1 MDKEEDEDAKRMYTI
16 VFIINASIFLLY
28 TPLMIALITKRKL
41 FLSVNVLLWI
51 QLMTFFVKALADGL
65 RILIERD
72 LNNVYYDL
80 SQIATA
86 ICIRLRY
93 LVLYFFVLNI
103 GILVQKLRANGFE
116 EL

>member
-1 MDKEEDEDAKRMYTI
+1 
-16 VFIINASIFLLY
+16 
-28 TPLMIALITKRKL
+28 
-41 FLSVNVLLWI
+41 
-51 QLMTFFVKALADGL
+51 MTFFVKALADGL
-65 RILIERD
+65 RLLFEGD
-72 LNNVYYDL
+72 LSTVYYDL

-86 ICIRLRY
+86 ISIRLRY

>member
-1 MDKEEDEDAKRMYTI
+1 MDQGENVEIMSLYNT
-16 VFIINASIFLLY
+16 VFVINAGILLLY
-28 TPLMIALITKRKL
+28 TPLMIALYIKRKL
-41 FLSVNVLLWI
+41 FLSANVLLWS

-65 RILIERD
+65 RILIEGD